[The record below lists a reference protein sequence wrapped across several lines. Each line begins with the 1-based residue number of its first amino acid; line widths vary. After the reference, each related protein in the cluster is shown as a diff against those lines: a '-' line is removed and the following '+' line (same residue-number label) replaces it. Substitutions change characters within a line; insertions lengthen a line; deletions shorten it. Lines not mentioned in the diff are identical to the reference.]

1 MICIFFFLQSQKKMC
16 TFATMFEYC
25 RKHTKRLILILLS
38 LFFATFVVYDYDNN
52 PKRLSSL
59 KLSEKKFRG
68 LVRRYAPRPISTY
81 NRLFKNG
88 TNLKKVCAI
97 FYSENQINKRWT
109 LQVF

>member
-25 RKHTKRLILILLS
+25 RKH
-38 LFFATFVVYDYDNN
+38 
-52 PKRLSSL
+52 
-59 KLSEKKFRG
+59 KKTADTHARG
-68 LVRRYAPRPISTY
+68 LVRCHAPQPISTY

-97 FYSENQINKRWT
+97 FSENQIIKPWT